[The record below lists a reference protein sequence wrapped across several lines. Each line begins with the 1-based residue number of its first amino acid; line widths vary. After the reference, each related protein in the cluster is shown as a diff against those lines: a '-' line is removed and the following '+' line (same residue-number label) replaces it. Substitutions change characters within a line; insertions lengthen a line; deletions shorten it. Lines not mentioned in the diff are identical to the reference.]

1 MKINEF
7 LLFVIPCLTLLYTGL
22 TKLIWPEQMVRRD
35 LRRISEMGLRKHFL
49 ASSWPALITSV
60 CFFLAQEFIDLKV
73 LWISMGVIILIA
85 PIFFYLKGSVG
96 EYGESMFNNINDE
109 KIEKLIRKKR
119 KQGFVSLAVL
129 VLWLFSWRNLLT

>member
-1 MKINEF
+1 
-7 LLFVIPCLTLLYTGL
+7 
-22 TKLIWPEQMVRRD
+22 
-35 LRRISEMGLRKHFL
+35 
-49 ASSWPALITSV
+49 
-60 CFFLAQEFIDLKV
+60 LAQEFIDLKV